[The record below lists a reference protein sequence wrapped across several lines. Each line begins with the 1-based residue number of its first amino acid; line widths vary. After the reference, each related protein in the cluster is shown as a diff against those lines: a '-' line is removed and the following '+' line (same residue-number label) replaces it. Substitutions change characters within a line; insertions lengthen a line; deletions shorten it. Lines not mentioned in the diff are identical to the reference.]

1 MDSWIHLLEIV
12 AVVVAVLFLVA
23 RFMPRLWRVFS
34 ISIRIAIFVGA
45 TFVALAGSALLM
57 NNETI
62 FAQPGVRARI
72 HRFLTVD
79 HAATSKKGLGSAACA
94 IGQHAATPTHGI
106 HEHSRAS
113 KSRSA
118 VAGSADAQ
126 QPESDYYPELVT
138 RGYPGIPRSKL
149 FAMAEDSVRSLGGWK
164 VIKADPRSGSL
175 ECMYTT
181 RILGFHD
188 YVRIEVT
195 RRNEVELCSRSGKSE
210 PGERSVL
217 RLFPGDFGANI
228 AHIKEFYSAMRSR
241 TNAFYTELQNRQMT
255 AY

>member
-1 MDSWIHLLEIV
+1 MGSWIHLLEI
-12 AVVVAVLFLVA
+12 AVVVAAVLFLVA

-72 HRFLTVD
+72 HRFLTID

-94 IGQHAATPTHGI
+94 IGQHAAQTRGI
-106 HEHSRAS
+106 HEQERAS

-126 QPESDYYPELVT
+126 QQEDDYYPELVT

-164 VIKADPRSGSL
+164 IIKADPRAGSL
-175 ECMYTT
+175 ECVYTT

-195 RRNEVELCSRSGKSE
+195 RRNEIELCSRSGKSE
-210 PGERSVL
+210 PSARSLL
-217 RLFPGDFGANI
+217 RLFPGDFGANV

-255 AY
+255 VY